1 MTTDE
6 PPDGDLQEAKLE
18 AAPGIASYAAEF
30 AGPGVENLRRY
41 VALFPAAGIG
51 APQAPPLDSS
61 ARFRWRPVP

>member
-6 PPDGDLQEAKLE
+6 PPDGDLGTAELQ
-18 AAPGIASYAAEF
+18 AAPGIAGYAAEF
-30 AGPGVENLRRY
+30 AGPGIENLRRY

-51 APQAPPLDSS
+51 APRTPSLESS